1 MNCQKLFWFIIG
13 TVIFAIVLNIFFF
26 GLGIFLAVQSFQS
39 TFNPEQP
46 TVISLAN
53 CSLYYFSM
61 TASQN
66 VIAVVGSAA
75 PEVVF
80 TNRTEKKE
88 FEHVLEGDDLKSVHF
103 AKSFHVVSSA
113 TAAFEIR
120 QDALNTA
127 VSVGA
132 ICWDIAGSVV
142 YSYVRSVQGNASFV
156 EQMDFPHHATT
167 CKLSADRSAAFGS
180 FAFNASLK
188 YKVPLFRFRPEHVVK
203 TVDFQMTNGAS
214 LTAYHNHHVIIVP
227 RSRRAS
233 VSLLGRY
240 SYPKQFKFDLLEII
254 LVLISVFVTYRAF
267 SYSEL
272 FQKKVLSKFK
282 KDNHKKHIALTVK
295 EEPSALCNNLTFVF
309 AVFSSF
315 IVGIM
320 LLASYA
326 DETSRNIFVLTGQE
340 LVLDVKH
347 EFSATRGILGRTQ
360 DSIAALSQ
368 YAPVFDYPIVLQSND
383 PLSLNNFDYVYE
395 EFNLGQL
402 QKFSKLNIK
411 TDSMIPEKKIYLAL
425 FKKNFYAGIISVV
438 ELGAETDL
446 ITPSFGDYT
455 LIVFTSDYLESAIE
469 LDFKLIVKN
478 AKVAPGTDVLY
489 CDLSAENCVFEP
501 PYKYITLYGP
511 KNPYGYSY
519 INFSL
524 NCFTALETAKLSGLV
539 ISGASFI
546 MLAGFLIY
554 WRNKKS
560 WS

>member
-1 MNCQKLFWFIIG
+1 MNCKELFWFIIG
-13 TVIFAIVLNIFFF
+13 TVLLVIALNIFSF
-26 GLGIFLAVQSFQS
+26 GAGIFLAVQSFQF

-46 TVISLAN
+46 TSISLEN
-53 CSLYYFSM
+53 CSLSYLSM

-66 VIAVVGSAA
+66 VIAIVGSAA

-80 TNRTEKKE
+80 TNRIEKKE
-88 FEHVLEGDDLKSVHF
+88 FEHVLEGDDLKSVHY
-103 AKSFHVVSSA
+103 AKNFHVVSSA

-156 EQMDFPHHATT
+156 EQLDFPQNAIT
-167 CKLSADRSAAFGS
+167 CELSADRAAAFGS

-203 TVDFQMTNGAS
+203 TVDFQMVNGAS

-240 SYPKQFKFDLLEII
+240 SYPKQFKFDLLEIMI
-254 LVLISVFVTYRAF
+254 VFFSVLIMVRTF

-272 FQKKVLSKFK
+272 FQKRVLSKFK
-282 KDNHKKHIALTVK
+282 KDNHKKHIALTGK
-295 EEPSALCNNLTFVF
+295 EEPSVLCNTVTFVF
-309 AVFSSF
+309 AVFVSF
-315 IVGIM
+315 IMGLV
-320 LLASYA
+320 LLTLYA
-326 DETSRNIFVLTGQE
+326 DETSRYISVFPGQE
-340 LVLDVKH
+340 LVMDVEH
-347 EFSATRGILGRTQ
+347 EYSATRGILSKTQ
-360 DSIAALSQ
+360 DSIAAFYQS
-368 YAPVFDYPIVLQSND
+368 APVFDYPIVLQSND
-383 PLSLNNFDYVYE
+383 PLSLNKFDYVYE

-411 TDSMIPEKKIYLAL
+411 TDFILPEKKIYLAL

-455 LIVFTSDYLESAIE
+455 LIVFTSDYLDSAVE

-478 AKVAPGTDVLY
+478 AKVAPGTDVSY
-489 CDLSAENCVFEP
+489 CDMSVEKCVFEP
-501 PYKYITLYGP
+501 PYKYITFYGP
-511 KNPYGYSY
+511 KNPNGYSY

-524 NCFTALETAKLSGLV
+524 NRFTALETAKLSLMV
-539 ISGASFI
+539 ISGVSFI
-546 MLAGFLIY
+546 ILAGFLFY
-554 WRNKKS
+554 RRNQK
-560 WS
+560 